1 MEKDKKKLDY
11 ISDLPDGNKQVKLV
25 DGNTVD
31 IRKPKVKDIRI
42 VKHIKDDEERELNL
56 IMNLT
61 MKTEADIDDM
71 DFADYQRLQS
81 GLASFLS

>member
-1 MEKDKKKLDY
+1 MKEEKKLDY
-11 ISDLPDGNKQVKLV
+11 ISDLASGNKQVELK
-25 DGNTVD
+25 DGSKIE
-31 IRKPKVKDIRI
+31 IRKPKVKDIRL

-56 IMNLT
+56 IMNLA
-61 MKTEADIDDM
+61 MKTESDIDDM